1 MAALVVAVL
10 DGGAT
15 YDTDTSSPLGIE
27 DGRVNTIVE
36 PLTEAFVTVTG
47 SFPTNTVNALP
58 AGPVEPNVSLKVSV
72 TVEPE

>member
-10 DGGAT
+10 DEGAT
-15 YDTDTSSPLGIE
+15 YDTDTNSPLGIE
-27 DGRVNTIVE
+27 DGRVSTTVE
-36 PLTEAFVTVTG
+36 PLMVAFVTVTG

-58 AGPVEPNVSLKVSV
+58 AGPVEPSVSLNVKV